1 MMPLDPFSGLGLF
14 VCPRFRATADRQS
27 HAGGARAQVGGRHG
41 GMNDAPLNTK
51 VRVASYLTVTV
62 TVTEINTKFAR
73 PHHSNDIFK
82 DEDGGNATLVFW
94 LCR

>member
-1 MMPLDPFSGLGLF
+1 MSWVGSFLVCLG
-14 VCPRFRATADRQS
+14 FRAAADRQS

-62 TVTEINTKFAR
+62 TEIKNNWSLLIPNEKR
-73 PHHSNDIFK
+73 S
-82 DEDGGNATLVFW
+82 L
-94 LCR
+94 